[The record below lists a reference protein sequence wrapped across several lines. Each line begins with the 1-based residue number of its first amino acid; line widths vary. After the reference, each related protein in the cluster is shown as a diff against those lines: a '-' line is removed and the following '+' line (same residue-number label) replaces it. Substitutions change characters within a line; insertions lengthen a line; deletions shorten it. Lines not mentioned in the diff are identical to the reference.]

1 MQLGTGEEGMGNNLH
16 LYNKYWRPFG
26 KILTDMESNGFKI
39 DMGHL
44 KQIELEAMRDKDM
57 FE

>member
-1 MQLGTGEEGMGNNLH
+1 MQNNLT

-26 KILTDMESNGFKI
+26 RILTDMESEGFKI
-39 DMGHL
+39 DLDHL

-57 FE
+57 YE